1 MLQLS
6 LPHTVGIHVK
16 GVPFLTEGIFSP
28 KLNLPTGLLPQG
40 KLNFEIKGGSPYSH
54 RSRKTLN
61 IPEFLCDY

>member
-1 MLQLS
+1 MS
-6 LPHTVGIHVK
+6 K
-16 GVPFLTEGIFSP
+16 GYHFFTEGIFSP